1 MGAVRLLLV
10 VVTRARYGGVAR
22 CRCCHQAWDPS
33 PVTSLSWRW
42 RHSNGSV
49 TLDKCAPNHPPES
62 HCMNIY
68 YIYYL
73 SIMMGWQLIY
83 HRPDL
88 TRDQP
93 PVPSRSNTSP
103 LDFALDSWLFIGN
116 KTRRKSKVPKQDE
129 QNRLRGRANEEPRA
143 KSKIRWGSIYS
154 SGVGTV
160 SRCGHLLSDTR
171 PCIVTLYWYNPS
183 LHHNLTTAPVLQISL
198 NL

>member
-116 KTRRKSKVPKQDE
+116 KHFE
-129 QNRLRGRANEEPRA
+129 
-143 KSKIRWGSIYS
+143 
-154 SGVGTV
+154 
-160 SRCGHLLSDTR
+160 
-171 PCIVTLYWYNPS
+171 
-183 LHHNLTTAPVLQISL
+183 PVLVCCGFFFTTQKLLGVAKHLVNFESL
-198 NL
+198 

>member
-1 MGAVRLLLV
+1 MARPDTDDFYLQPWRQAVYCVVYHHGYRITVDMKLMGAVRLLLV

-116 KTRRKSKVPKQDE
+116 KTRRKSKVPK
-129 QNRLRGRANEEPRA
+129 
-143 KSKIRWGSIYS
+143 
-154 SGVGTV
+154 
-160 SRCGHLLSDTR
+160 
-171 PCIVTLYWYNPS
+171 
-183 LHHNLTTAPVLQISL
+183 
-198 NL
+198 